1 MNVPQVFPEGPELE
15 TLREDGGSL
24 GSITSLRRNGSMSSR
39 LIAAAAAGDKSP
51 PGLLGQKGKELLPDS
66 LVPEMWS
73 PERWFHSRNSA
84 VMAFASSR

>member
-1 MNVPQVFPEGPELE
+1 MPQVLPEGPELE
-15 TLREDGGSL
+15 TLREGGGSL

-39 LIAAAAAGDKSP
+39 LIAAAAAAAGDKSP

-84 VMAFASSR
+84 VMAFASIR